1 MALNP
6 SRPPPKQPAPGQHA
20 QGKHE
25 HRQHPHKEHVHVT
38 RQRQGSIWSMITGGI
53 PLHVRVTG
61 GNLGSK
67 QNRAAYFK
75 SQFEGTINKINKERR
90 FPLSRE
96 EISRLQV
103 KAAEFRKKYEDIAGK
118 QK

>member
-1 MALNP
+1 MALNR
-6 SRPPPKQPAPGQHA
+6 SRPPKEHAHGQHA
-20 QGKHE
+20 QGTHE
-25 HRQHPHKEHVHVT
+25 HAPQVHRKHVHAT
-38 RQRQGSIWSMITGGI
+38 HQRQGSLWSRITGGI